1 MLLTAL
7 LFTSGEDGGV
17 QNQKEE
23 IDAPQDAK
31 NPMQQQEDQL
41 EQGQKMQTIPCS
53 SRMLSLNKYIALGD
67 VLRITGLPI
76 DNNSVIV
83 DESAITVDLLCIDKL
98 GKKDAL
104 INHQVALKR
113 SFTSIIC
120 VEKTTLYDLGALIK
134 GRPKNSYPFR
144 DWEEGIKSS
153 SSLKAY
159 KKNMTEKKLVRK
171 KEHVEDW
178 IKRWDYLYDAED
190 IPGTSPTQ
198 VQEDVGVDEQQDD
211 EGTLPTLEQ
220 EDDISGTPTQEQDDV
235 EYGGLQ
241 QDNAYDAYILGTL
254 PTQEEDVRDDEQ
266 QDHASAPSQEHDH
279 AGAST

>member
-41 EQGQKMQTIPCS
+41 EQ
-53 SRMLSLNKYIALGD
+53 ALGD

-235 EYGGLQ
+235 EYG
-241 QDNAYDAYILGTL
+241 TL